1 MGYRIKEFREKIGM
15 SQTTLAKRAGVS
27 RGIIWMLE
35 SDTNNV
41 TTTKTLKKIADALGT
56 TVSNIFFEENVQP
69 TEQKQQKRSTKN

>member
-69 TEQKQQKRSTKN
+69 TEQK

>member
-56 TVSNIFFEENVQP
+56 TVSDIFFEENVQSA
-69 TEQKQQKRSTKN
+69 EQKR